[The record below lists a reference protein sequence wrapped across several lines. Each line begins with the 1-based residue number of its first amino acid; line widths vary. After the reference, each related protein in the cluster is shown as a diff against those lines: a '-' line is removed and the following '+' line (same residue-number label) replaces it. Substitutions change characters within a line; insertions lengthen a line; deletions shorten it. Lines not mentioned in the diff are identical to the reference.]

1 MDDFTW
7 SDPPTQT
14 AFPVARAGYPII
26 LACAFITAVLALLEM
41 TVPALL
47 ALLITV
53 FVVYFFRDPDRPVP
67 STSGVLVA
75 PADGKV
81 VQVESVA
88 PNPYYDGE
96 CQKIGIFMS
105 VFNVH
110 VNRMP
115 CDARVDRIRYWP
127 GKFVAA
133 NLDKASLDNERN
145 AIYLKAEDG
154 RKITVVQIAGLV
166 ARRILCNIGEG
177 NPVRR
182 GQRFG
187 MICFGSRVDLY
198 LPLDTEIRV
207 QTGDRVKAGSTIV
220 GVLS

>member
-1 MDDFTW
+1 MEDFQW
-7 SDPPTQT
+7 SDPPSRT

-26 LACAFITAVLALLEM
+26 AACAFATAVLALLEL
-41 TVPALL
+41 TVAALFG
-47 ALLITV
+47 LLVSV
-53 FVVYFFRDPDRPVP
+53 FVVYFFRDPDRPIP
-67 STSGVLVA
+67 STAGALVA

-81 VQVESVA
+81 VQVERIPA
-88 PNPYYDGE
+88 NAYYSGE
-96 CQKIGIFMS
+96 CQKVSIFMS

-133 NLDKASLDNERN
+133 NRDKASLDNERN
-145 AIYLKAEDG
+145 AVYLKIDED
-154 RKITVVQIAGLV
+154 REITVVQIAGLV
-166 ARRILCNIGEG
+166 ARRILCDITDGQ
-177 NPVRR
+177 PVRR

-198 LPLDTEIRV
+198 APVEMEVQVRPGDTVR
-207 QTGDRVKAGSTIV
+207 AGSTIV
-220 GVLS
+220 GVL